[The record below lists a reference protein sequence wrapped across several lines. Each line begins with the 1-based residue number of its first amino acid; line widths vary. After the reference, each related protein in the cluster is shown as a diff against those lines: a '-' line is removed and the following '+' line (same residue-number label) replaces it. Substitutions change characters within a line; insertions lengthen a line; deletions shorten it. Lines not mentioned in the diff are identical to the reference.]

1 VNEEALAH
9 WGLLG
14 QTKKKK
20 KKREREKERKR
31 GARSNHGGVEKCYA
45 KFINSF
51 L

>member
-14 QTKKKK
+14 QTK